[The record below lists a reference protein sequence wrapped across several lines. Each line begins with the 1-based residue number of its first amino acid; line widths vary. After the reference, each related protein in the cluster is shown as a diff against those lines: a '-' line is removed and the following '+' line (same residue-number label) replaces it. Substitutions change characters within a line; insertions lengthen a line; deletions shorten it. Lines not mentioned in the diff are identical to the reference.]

1 MEILGQKVPLSP
13 AGPTS
18 VIHMSCSGDCG
29 HPGEIDN
36 GQVDVSGGTAIGDT
50 ANYQC
55 NEHFQLKGDNTRTC
69 QEDGTWSG
77 TAPTCLGKHTGTL
90 GIQHLYIPTFCL
102 I

>member
-1 MEILGQKVPLSP
+1 MEILGQRVPLSP

-18 VIHMSCSGDCG
+18 VIHMSCPKDCG

-36 GQVDVSGGTAIGDT
+36 GQVDVSGGTAIGSI
-50 ANYQC
+50 AKYQC
-55 NEHFQLKGDNTRTC
+55 NECFELKGNNNRTC

-77 TAPTCLGKHTGTL
+77 TAPTCLGKYIRTSVV
-90 GIQHLYIPTFCL
+90 QHFYISKFAL